1 MSFFSRHLMKKSIP
15 NCFSSDILGR
25 AIPIVPVCQDDFA
38 GWLANQSARV
48 KNLISIN
55 GFLAK
60 SNTFCLL
67 ADNDGNLEKVIL
79 GLANKDDFFS
89 FGVLPKIL
97 PTGCYDI
104 VAPNFSSEQLEH
116 AAIGW
121 GMGSYQFKQ
130 YKKFTDFTATLLCKN
145 YDVARINRVISAIF
159 LVRDL
164 INTPANDLYP
174 EKLAE
179 VAMDLASE
187 FKAEIKIIKGEELSK
202 EFPAVYA
209 VGRGSEKQPV
219 LIDLRYGDLNAPKVV
234 LVGKGV
240 CFDSGGIQL
249 KPASGHILIMKKD
262 MAGAAHVLALAR
274 MIMDAKLPVNLR
286 VIIPAVEN
294 LISGDSFKPGDVIKT
309 RKGLNLEIMNT
320 DAEGRLILADA
331 LALASEGQPQLIL
344 DFATLTG
351 AARIALGPD
360 IGALFSN
367 NDKLAKDIIT
377 CTSKEQEPVWQMPLY
392 QPYLEFLK
400 SEIADFK
407 NVVTSDGFGAGATIA
422 ALVLQQ
428 FVDPKI
434 EWAHFDINAYNA
446 TTTAGKP
453 EGGEAFCLKGVFKY
467 IEQRFM
473 GVR

>member
-1 MSFFSRHLMKKSIP
+1 MKKNIP
-15 NCFSSDILGR
+15 NCFASDIQGR

-38 GWLANQSARV
+38 GWFANQSARI
-48 KNLISIN
+48 KNIISIN

-60 SNTFCLL
+60 PNTFCLL
-67 ADNDGNLEKVIL
+67 ADNDGNLENVIL

-116 AAIGW
+116 AVIGW

-130 YKKFTDFTATLLCKN
+130 YKELKDFTAMLLCKN
-145 YDVARINRVISAIF
+145 YNIARINRVISAIF

-240 CFDSGGIQL
+240 CFDSGGLQL
-249 KPASGHILIMKKD
+249 KPASGNITLMKKD
-262 MAGAAHVLALAR
+262 MAGAAHALALAR

-294 LISGDSFKPGDVIKT
+294 LISGDSFKPGDVIYT
-309 RKGLNLEIMNT
+309 HKGLSLEIMNT

-331 LALASEGQPQLIL
+331 LALASKWQPQLIL

-360 IGALFSN
+360 ITALFSN
-367 NDKLAKDIIT
+367 DDQLVQDIV
-377 CTSKEQEPVWQMPLY
+377 SVMSEEQEPVWRMPLY
-392 QPYLEFLK
+392 QPYLESLK
-400 SEIADFK
+400 SEVADFK
-407 NVVTSDGFGAGATIA
+407 NVVTSESFGGGAITA
-422 ALVLQQ
+422 ALLLQQ
-428 FVDPKI
+428 FI
-434 EWAHFDINAYNA
+434 
-446 TTTAGKP
+446 
-453 EGGEAFCLKGVFKY
+453 
-467 IEQRFM
+467 
-473 GVR
+473 